1 MFTRYDTGGGR
12 QCDWRR
18 RRCGAPDGVATWR
31 WRCGACPAFGLCSR
45 SGGTRWEGGSP
56 RVVACQPIA
65 RTIMGVSGRLR
76 VTVDT
81 GTVVVCGGRGRVT
94 SVAACDG
101 RCADGARGRR
111 GCGDMGGWARQL
123 AVCFKSCTSMFTL
136 HVRARIHTR
145 VRARLAYKTTGR
157 WRVIIFRISLH
168 SSSCAGDA
176 SGTGTECDVQ
186 RQ

>member
-1 MFTRYDTGGGR
+1 MWVAASLHVHTVWHGRWTAVRLAAAAMWCTG
-12 QCDWRR
+12 W
-18 RRCGAPDGVATWR
+18 CGDVALAVWGVSRFW
-31 WRCGACPAFGLCSR
+31 LCSR

-81 GTVVVCGGRGRVT
+81 GTVVGVWWRGRVT

-111 GCGDMGGWARQL
+111 GCGDTGGWARQL
-123 AVCFKSCTSMFTL
+123 AACFKSCTSMFTL
-136 HVRARIHTR
+136 HVRAR
-145 VRARLAYKTTGR
+145 LAYTVKQPCGIDNR
-157 WRVIIFRISLH
+157 GG
-168 SSSCAGDA
+168 GDRCHNFSDFA
-176 SGTGTECDVQ
+176 TF
-186 RQ
+186 